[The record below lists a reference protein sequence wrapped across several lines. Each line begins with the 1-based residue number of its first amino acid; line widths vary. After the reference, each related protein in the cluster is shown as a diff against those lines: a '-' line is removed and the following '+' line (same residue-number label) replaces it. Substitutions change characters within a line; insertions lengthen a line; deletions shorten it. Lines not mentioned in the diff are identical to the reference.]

1 MAGRRGLVLP
11 SAKAKRSGPTVTA
24 ADAASHAGEATASH
38 QPEATARHR
47 PAPVAIRP
55 DRGAGVRT
63 PVVVVELDLAELLD
77 RVDCAEVSELVQDR
91 GHAAP
96 MKRAAKR

>member
-1 MAGRRGLVLP
+1 VGARTELALP
-11 SAKAKRSGPTVTA
+11 SAKAKRSGATGTA
-24 ADAASHAGEATASH
+24 ADAAFQAGEATASH
-38 QPEATARHR
+38 QAQVTARRR

-63 PVVVVELDLAELLD
+63 PIVVVELDLAELLD
-77 RVDCAEVSELVQDR
+77 RVDCAEVSELAQDR

-96 MKRAAKR
+96 TKRAAKR

>member
-1 MAGRRGLVLP
+1 VGARTELALP
-11 SAKAKRSGPTVTA
+11 SAKAKRSGATVTA
-24 ADAASHAGEATASH
+24 PDAGSHAGEATASH
-38 QPEATARHR
+38 QPQARARPR

-55 DRGAGVRT
+55 DRGARMRT
-63 PVVVVELDLAELLD
+63 PVMVVELDLAELLD
-77 RVDCAEVSELVQDR
+77 RVDCAEVSELVPDR